1 MFLNH
6 CKYWDFEDPSTGVQS
21 CGISFEIQQIISH
34 EFKDNSSPSQEWLNL
49 SKVLLNLSNLTEKTI
64 I

>member
-6 CKYWDFEDPSTGVQS
+6 CKYWDFEDLQRLEPSTGVQS

-34 EFKDNSSPSQEWLNL
+34 EFKDNSSPSQ
-49 SKVLLNLSNLTEKTI
+49 
-64 I
+64 